1 MYSAIARVLNIN
13 KHAQTAGRQIALSGA
28 EAVPGLSAYDDPVRR
43 TNLYFD
49 ELLAVALKEEAAGLD
64 TRPLPA
70 FAFAFGRLQRHV
82 ANFTRIK
89 TNIECCVRL
98 KSLSLFNIWPVQTGI
113 HIEETKEMTHWLV
126 HPLRGWLAFLS
137 LTNLGTGLRCL
148 WEDNFLQQRIFTKLK
163 CADVLRTMPILSPP
177 FARSVFSMTVCSLAL
192 YLGYFGNELI
202 MHRSISNGGAAFFPI
217 FLSALTMTWLL
228 VAWKFIRAPRRD
240 DDADENEQ
248 LAERLSLH
256 SLRRQRRSKHS

>member
-1 MYSAIARVLNIN
+1 
-13 KHAQTAGRQIALSGA
+13 
-28 EAVPGLSAYDDPVRR
+28 
-43 TNLYFD
+43 
-49 ELLAVALKEEAAGLD
+49 
-64 TRPLPA
+64 
-70 FAFAFGRLQRHV
+70 
-82 ANFTRIK
+82 
-89 TNIECCVRL
+89 
-98 KSLSLFNIWPVQTGI
+98 
-113 HIEETKEMTHWLV
+113 MTHWLV

-163 CADVLRTMPILSPP
+163 CADGIPGCPEVERMFGFWSIFNALLFMHCSLFIEEPP
-177 FARSVFSMTVCSLAL
+177 VFSMTVCSLAL